1 MLKST
6 QTSKYETACFIQES
20 PQDSELNPR
29 GFTLKRSIKGEPF
42 ITFPATIQT
51 FNCQNRMGRRYDAN
65 NVMSVINSDERIQT
79 LKRQN
84 KWRGE
89 LNHPN
94 PDIKGEVLSD
104 IRMTIPEPTR
114 TSHFISNDHLDG
126 NRLRAT
132 ITTHAATACGQ
143 QCTSEVVDHG
153 AVPSFSV
160 RVMGVMIPNA
170 AITAPNIRVVRFITG
185 DWVDFPSHQGADGDI
200 RAAVMESA
208 NVVFL
213 KDLAKYAC
221 EQDEKLSVVCESFQI
236 SPDEVQG
243 IADGS
248 IVVSQSNG
256 SNMRIMLDGDIR
268 REVIAN
274 LTQRGLK

>member
-1 MLKST
+1 
-6 QTSKYETACFIQES
+6 
-20 PQDSELNPR
+20 
-29 GFTLKRSIKGEPF
+29 
-42 ITFPATIQT
+42 
-51 FNCQNRMGRRYDAN
+51 
-65 NVMSVINSDERIQT
+65 
-79 LKRQN
+79 
-84 KWRGE
+84 
-89 LNHPN
+89 
-94 PDIKGEVLSD
+94 
-104 IRMTIPEPTR
+104 MTIPEPTR

-170 AITAPNIRVVRFITG
+170 AITAPNIRVVRFITA

-200 RAAVMESA
+200 RAAIMESA

>member
-1 MLKST
+1 MIKST

-200 RAAVMESA
+200 RAAIMESA

>member
-126 NRLRAT
+126 NKLRAT
-132 ITTHAATACGQ
+132 ITTHAETACGH

-170 AITAPNIRVVRFITG
+170 VITAPNIRVVRFITG

>member
-132 ITTHAATACGQ
+132 ITTHAATACGE

-170 AITAPNIRVVRFITG
+170 AITAPNIRVVRFITA

-200 RAAVMESA
+200 RAAIMESA